1 MESGFGYFATHDAV
15 GPGEVARMVED
26 RGHSMLLFAEH
37 THIPSHADGTVR
49 SPEPARLARR
59 YLHTYDLM
67 VACTAAAVAT
77 SRIRV
82 GSGICLVPQR
92 EPLGLAKAVASI
104 DHISGGRFVFGVGAG
119 WNIPE
124 IADHGVDPAKRFK
137 ILRERV
143 LAMKQIWANDVA
155 EFHGDFVDFDPVLS
169 WPKPI
174 SRPHP
179 LILVGGMG
187 AQVFNRVLDYADG
200 WVPNYGP
207 GVLDRV
213 AELRSRAADLGRKV
227 EVHMMSVPPDPA
239 AIEACE
245 KAGVS
250 TIMRWLP
257 SAGSDR
263 IRLRMDEFE
272 TAIAET
278 RGE

>member
-15 GPGEVARMVED
+15 GPGEVARMVEE

-37 THIPSHADGTVR
+37 THIPANADGTVR
-49 SPEPARLARR
+49 SPEPSRLARR

-104 DHISGGRFVFGVGAG
+104 DHLSGGRFVFGVGAG

-124 IADHGVDPAKRFK
+124 IADHGIDPAHRFK

-155 EFHGDFVDFDPVLS
+155 EYHGTFVDFDPVLS
-169 WPKPI
+169 WPKPM

-179 LILVGGMG
+179 PILVGGMG

-200 WVPNYGP
+200 WVPNYAP

-213 AELRSRAADLGRKV
+213 AELQRRAADLGRNV

-239 AIEACE
+239 VVEACE
-245 KAGVS
+245 KAGVA

-263 IRLRMDEFE
+263 IRRCMDEFE
-272 TAIAET
+272 TAIAEM